1 MRLQFGHGPA
11 IHRGSSF
18 QACPQYG
25 QSTMISLIDEGTAS
39 SMALAPQ
46 GGAMDIPVASASD
59 GGKVDRFR
67 RARLAVREVL
77 YVGAVIR
84 DAVRDDPTERIAKAV
99 RIEPAGLDEIV
110 AAVQAAFELPL
121 VRHADPVAVHA
132 ELRVVDGV
140 DDLDLRPVEEVDPAV
155 VHLPHEDLVRA
166 RLEPLLH
173 RVDVH
178 HPFPVVD
185 ELRHELD
192 ELQLQPVPVRD
203 VLDHLRDLGER
214 PLEHDH
220 VQLHRLEAHP
230 KGLLNP
236 FQDGAQGPLP
246 DLLARLRGEGIDR
259 HVDPLE
265 PRGPEGLRALR
276 EHRAF
281 CGQGDVGDLPQGPV
295 DNLFHV
301 GADERLPAGELHG
314 TNLELAGDA
323 HDAFDFLGRHLVLVR
338 HPRRY
343 DRPEAFV
350 LAVDTTKVAPF
361 RHADADVR
369 DFAPEGVHEHEYHGN
384 PTGG

>member
-1 MRLQFGHGPA
+1 MRPQFGHGPA

-140 DDLDLRPVEEVDPAV
+140 DDLDLRPVEDVDPAV

-173 RVDVH
+173 RVDV
-178 HPFPVVD
+178 
-185 ELRHELD
+185 
-192 ELQLQPVPVRD
+192 
-203 VLDHLRDLGER
+203 
-214 PLEHDH
+214 
-220 VQLHRLEAHP
+220 
-230 KGLLNP
+230 
-236 FQDGAQGPLP
+236 PLP
-246 DLLARLRGEGIDR
+246 DLLERLRVEGIDR
-259 HVDPLE
+259 HVAPLQ

-276 EHRAF
+276 EHRAV
-281 CGQGDVGDLPQGPV
+281 CGHGDVGDLPHGPV

-338 HPRRY
+338 HPRRH

-350 LAVDTTKVAPF
+350 VAVDTTKVAPF